1 MNTVER
7 RNVMADRDPMPAAVM
22 ISASSLATAIHAC
35 RIPSRSRG
43 AVARSLVQTVSLGV
57 ALLLGAG
64 IGYSHV
70 QAHEGHKPLPTRGI
84 EVDYDA
90 GTLVVT
96 RSVLTMLDLKTE
108 ELASRPIIETIT
120 TNGTVVAPWTHYAVI
135 SSPLTG
141 RIVGLH
147 VASGER
153 VVRGQLLAEL
163 RSPDLER
170 LQADLRTALIER
182 ELSLKLVETTRAAS
196 ASGAIPASRLL
207 DSEAK
212 LLQDQT
218 ALDLAVA
225 KWRSLRLPDNTLDAI
240 FDDPRREHPQLLSL
254 FSPRDGIIT
263 HTDLSVGK
271 VINPEE
277 HLFDLVDL
285 SEVWLEIEVL
295 EKMMSDVRPRQR
307 IEFFPNSR
315 PGQSVVMEIDVVAP
329 VLNAET
335 HLGAAWATFSNSTQ
349 PATLVPG
356 MSGLVK
362 ISVMR
367 AEQALTVP
375 LTAVIHDGAERFVL
389 VEDSRTLRVS
399 TYRKQE
405 VALGTRS
412 GDQIEVRGGELFPG
426 DRVVTQGGHEL
437 GGLFV
442 KGVLKLGP
450 QAARDIGLSI
460 EPAAVAEIA
469 SVTHIDG
476 VLDVP
481 PTHRANVTSQFGGT
495 IDRLLVDRGQQVR
508 AGQVIAELIS
518 HDFHNAQL
526 ELLSADADLEL
537 KRKTLANYKLAG
549 TGLSDRQVLEAESRW
564 ELANIRRETAY
575 RQLGHVGIGDEQL
588 AELLESKRLI
598 EFLPVH
604 APIDGQ
610 IVGFSQVLGSVVTPE
625 EPILEMHDLIR
636 GWVQGFVSER
646 DHSLIQLGQA
656 TRCRFVTAPQEVVA
670 GKVVR
675 SGQMLTTDERTLS
688 VWIELD
694 ELPSFPIQH
703 NLLARLTIETGVAE
717 RRLSV
722 SRGAVIQEGLRAFV
736 FVAKPDQS
744 FERRLV
750 VTGLADDRR
759 IEIREGLSE
768 GELVA
773 VGGAAALQ
781 SGYAAVQ

>member
-1 MNTVER
+1 MIPTLAEMIR
-7 RNVMADRDPMPAAVM
+7 PLLAAVRH
-22 ISASSLATAIHAC
+22 SGRLWAAF
-35 RIPSRSRG
+35 
-43 AVARSLVQTVSLGV
+43 
-57 ALLLGAG
+57 LLGAG

-70 QAHEGHKPLPTRGI
+70 LAHEGHKPLPTRGI
-84 EVDYDA
+84 EVDHDA

-295 EKMMSDVRPRQR
+295 EKMMSDVRPQQR
-307 IEFFPNSR
+307 IEFFPNGR
-315 PGQSVVMEIDVVAP
+315 PGQAVVMEIDVVAP

-675 SGQMLTTDERTLS
+675 SGQILTTDERTLS

-750 VTGLADDRR
+750 VTGQADDRR

>member
-1 MNTVER
+1 MNRLAR
-7 RNVMADRDPMPAAVM
+7 RHAIANRDPLPPTLVISAFSSAAAVRAGWLGRRARGTV
-22 ISASSLATAIHAC
+22 SRSLAQAI
-35 RIPSRSRG
+35 R
-43 AVARSLVQTVSLGV
+43 LGI
-57 ALLLGAG
+57 ALLLGATLG
-64 IGYSHV
+64 HLRLE
-70 QAHEGHKPLPTRGI
+70 AHEGHKPLPTRGI

-90 GTLVVT
+90 GTLLVT
-96 RSVLTMLDLKTE
+96 GAVRRMLDIQTE
-108 ELASRPIIETIT
+108 ELVSGPIIETIT
-120 TNGTVVAPWTHYAVI
+120 TNGTVVSPWTHYAVI

-170 LQADLRTALIER
+170 LQADLRQALIER

-196 ASGAIPASRLL
+196 TSGAIPASRLL
-207 DSEAK
+207 ESEAK
-212 LLQDQT
+212 LLQDQ
-218 ALDLAVA
+218 ALLDLAVA
-225 KWRSLRLPDNTLDAI
+225 KWRSLRLPANTLEAI
-240 FDDPRREHPQLLSL
+240 FADPRREHPQLLSL
-254 FSPRDGIIT
+254 FSPRDGIIA

-271 VINPEE
+271 VVDPQE

-295 EKMMSDVRPRQR
+295 EKTMSDVRPQQR
-307 IEFFPNSR
+307 VEFFPNGR
-315 PGQSVVMEIDVVAP
+315 PGQSLVMEIDVVAP

-335 HLGAAWATFSNSTQ
+335 HLGAAWATFSNPTQ

-362 ISVMR
+362 ISVTR
-367 AEQALTVP
+367 QEQALAVP
-375 LTAVIHDGAERFVL
+375 LTAVIQDGAERFVL

-426 DRVVTQGGHEL
+426 DRVVTQGSHEL

-469 SVTHIDG
+469 SVTTIDG

-481 PTHRANVTSQFGGT
+481 PTHRASVTAQFGGT
-495 IDRLLVDRGQQVR
+495 IDRLLVDRGQAVR
-508 AGQVIAELIS
+508 TGQVIAELIS

-537 KRKTLANYKLAG
+537 KRRTLANYKLAG
-549 TGLSDRQVLEAESRW
+549 TGLSDRQVLEAASRM
-564 ELANIRRETAY
+564 ELAKVRRETAY
-575 RQLGHVGIGDEQL
+575 RQLGQVGIGDEQL
-588 AELLESKRLI
+588 AELLVSKRVI
-598 EFLPVH
+598 ENLPVH

-610 IVGFSQVLGSVVTPE
+610 IVGFSQVLGGVVTPE
-625 EPILEMHDLIR
+625 EPILEMHDLSR

-646 DHSLIQLGQA
+646 DHSRIGLGQV
-656 TRCRFVTAPQEVVA
+656 TRCRFVTAPQEVVT

-694 ELPSFPIQH
+694 ELPAFPIQH
-703 NLLARLTIETGVAE
+703 NLLARLAIETGVAE

-722 SRGAVIQEGLRAFV
+722 PQGAVIQEGLRSFV
-736 FVAKPDQS
+736 FVAKPDQT
-744 FERRLV
+744 FERRRV

-759 IEIREGLSE
+759 VEIREGLSE

-773 VGGAAALQ
+773 VGGVAALQ